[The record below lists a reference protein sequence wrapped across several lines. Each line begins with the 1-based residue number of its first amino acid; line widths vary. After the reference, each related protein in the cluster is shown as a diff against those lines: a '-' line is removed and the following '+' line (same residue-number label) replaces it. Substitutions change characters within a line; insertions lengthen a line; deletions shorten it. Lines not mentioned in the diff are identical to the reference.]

1 MEHGKVK
8 KQEALESK
16 KASSN
21 SIALRVQHSDHRYH
35 KYQQNINSLGE
46 TNRARDLYF

>member
-1 MEHGKVK
+1 MELRKVK
-8 KQEALESK
+8 KQEALQSK

-21 SIALRVQHSDHRYH
+21 SIALEVQRPNRHYH

-46 TNRARDLYF
+46 TDRARDLYF